1 MKQVVVRYKVK
12 PGREA
17 ENEALVRAVYEELD
31 RSRPEGLRYATFAL
45 EDGRSFLHLA
55 SYDSEGERSP
65 FEGVAAFERFK
76 EGLPDRCDEP
86 PVRTELRPVGLF
98 RMFGET

>member
-1 MKQVVVRYKVK
+1 MKQVVVRYTVK

-31 RSRPEGLRYATFAL
+31 RRSPDHFRYATFAYG
-45 EDGRSFLHLA
+45 DGRSFLHLA
-55 SYDSEGERSP
+55 TYEDDGERSP

-76 EGLPDRCDEP
+76 EGLGDRCEAP
-86 PVRTELRPVGLF
+86 PVRTELRPVGSF
-98 RMFGET
+98 RM

>member
-1 MKQVVVRYKVK
+1 MTQVIVRYKVK

-31 RSRPEGLRYATFAL
+31 RRRPEGLRYATFAYD
-45 EDGRSFLHLA
+45 DGLGFLHLA
-55 SYDSEGERSP
+55 SYEPDGERSP

-76 EGLPDRCDEP
+76 EGLPDRCAEP
-86 PVRTELRPVGLF
+86 PVRTELRRVGSF
-98 RMFGET
+98 RM

>member
-17 ENEALVRAVYEELD
+17 ENEALVRAVYDELD
-31 RSRPEGLRYATFAL
+31 RRRPEGLRYATFAYD
-45 EDGRSFLHLA
+45 DGHSFLHLA
-55 SYDSEGERSP
+55 SYESDGERSP

-76 EGLPDRCDEP
+76 EGLPDRCEEP
-86 PVRTELRPVGLF
+86 PVRTELRRVGAF
-98 RMFGET
+98 RM

>member
-1 MKQVVVRYKVK
+1 MTQVIVRYTVK

-31 RSRPEGLRYATFAL
+31 RRRPEGLQYATFAY
-45 EDGRSFLHLA
+45 DGGHSFLHLA
-55 SYDSEGERSP
+55 SYDADGEHSP

-76 EGLPDRCDEP
+76 EGLADRCAEP
-86 PVRTELRPVGLF
+86 PVRTELRRVGAF
-98 RMFGET
+98 RM